1 MTTHDEIEAHT
12 DRRMVERARRVI
24 VVCDSSKI
32 GRAAL
37 SVICAAADVDVLIT
51 DAGAPSEDVAA
62 LRGRGHRGGDRL
74 MRAGVLAIATSPA
87 IDRISLARG
96 GAAEGIVRAS
106 EALET
111 PGGKAIHAAMVAR
124 GAGGGAPG
132 WSPRSAG
139 GAASCCASC

>member
-51 DAGAPSEDVAA
+51 DTGAPSEDVAA
-62 LRGRGHRGGDRL
+62 LG
-74 MRAGVLAIATSPA
+74 
-87 IDRISLARG
+87 
-96 GAAEGIVRAS
+96 AEGIEV
-106 EALET
+106 ET
-111 PGGKAIHAAMVAR
+111 V
-124 GAGGGAPG
+124 
-132 WSPRSAG
+132 
-139 GAASCCASC
+139 